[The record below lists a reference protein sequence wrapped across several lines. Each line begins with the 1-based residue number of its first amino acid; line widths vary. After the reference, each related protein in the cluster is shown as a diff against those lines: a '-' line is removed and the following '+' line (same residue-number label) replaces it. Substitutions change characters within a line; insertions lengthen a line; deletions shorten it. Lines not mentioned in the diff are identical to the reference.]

1 MSETEKIILN
11 EKINTAE
18 DSLAAE
24 QGKDKKKSK
33 KEQALIGVTINI
45 NTAGKDE
52 LIKLPGV
59 GESMAE
65 KIMQYRTEHN
75 GFKKPED
82 IMKVKGIGKKKFEKI
97 KPYIITN

>member
-1 MSETEKIILN
+1 
-11 EKINTAE
+11 
-18 DSLAAE
+18 
-24 QGKDKKKSK
+24 
-33 KEQALIGVTINI
+33 
-45 NTAGKDE
+45 
-52 LIKLPGV
+52 
-59 GESMAE
+59 MAE